1 MPGGGKRSKS
11 ETHSQKLLFIINMYD
26 LLLPPGISVLKGRT
40 VKEKSF
46 SKFLILVAFKE
57 TLIQT
62 NTSLL

>member
-11 ETHSQKLLFIINMYD
+11 ETHSHKLLFIINMYD
-26 LLLPPGISVLKGRT
+26 LLLPPGIRVLKGRT

-62 NTSLL
+62 NTGLL